1 MISKREFITLDII
14 ENNMDLPWDWE
25 YVNGNPNITIE
36 FLKKHTFIP
45 IKPMLL
51 SSNPALKT
59 L

>member
-1 MISKREFITLDII
+1 
-14 ENNMDLPWDWE
+14 MDLPWDWE